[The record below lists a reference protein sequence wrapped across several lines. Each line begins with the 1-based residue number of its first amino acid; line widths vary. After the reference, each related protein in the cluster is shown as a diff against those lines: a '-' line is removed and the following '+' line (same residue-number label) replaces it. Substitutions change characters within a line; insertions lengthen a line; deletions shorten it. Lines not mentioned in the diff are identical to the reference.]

1 MCYSSEMTE
10 VPSRELRNN
19 TRDLITRANKGETIE
34 ITVDGI
40 PMAELQPVSTKRR
53 WVPKAELEHIF
64 FSFDRG
70 LIDELNEGL
79 LTMAELDQ
87 RSDAMWDGTK

>member
-19 TRDLITRANKGETIE
+19 TRDLITRANKGEAIV

-64 FSFDRG
+64 FSIDRG

>member
-1 MCYSSEMTE
+1 M
-10 VPSRELRNN
+10 
-19 TRDLITRANKGETIE
+19 

-40 PMAELQPVSTKRR
+40 PMAELQPVSVKRR

-64 FSFDRG
+64 FSIDRG

-87 RSDAMWDGTK
+87 RSDARWDGTK

>member
-1 MCYSSEMTE
+1 MCYSSGMAEG
-10 VPSRELRNN
+10 PSRELRNN
-19 TRDLITRANKGETIE
+19 TRDLITRANKGEAIV

-64 FSFDRG
+64 FSIDRG

>member
-1 MCYSSEMTE
+1 M
-10 VPSRELRNN
+10 
-19 TRDLITRANKGETIE
+19 

-64 FSFDRG
+64 FSIDRG

-87 RSDAMWDGTK
+87 RSDAMWDETK

>member
-1 MCYSSEMTE
+1 MCYSSGMAE
-10 VPSRELRNN
+10 VPSRGLRNN
-19 TRDLITRANKGETIE
+19 TRVLIMRANKGEAIV

-64 FSFDRG
+64 FSIDRG

-87 RSDAMWDGTK
+87 RSDAMWDGTR

>member
-1 MCYSSEMTE
+1 M
-10 VPSRELRNN
+10 
-19 TRDLITRANKGETIE
+19 

-64 FSFDRG
+64 FSIDRG
-70 LIDELNEGL
+70 LIDELNDGL

>member
-1 MCYSSEMTE
+1 
-10 VPSRELRNN
+10 
-19 TRDLITRANKGETIE
+19 
-34 ITVDGI
+34 
-40 PMAELQPVSTKRR
+40 MAELQPVSAKRW

-64 FSFDRG
+64 FSIDRG

-79 LTMAELDQ
+79 LTMAELDR

>member
-1 MCYSSEMTE
+1 
-10 VPSRELRNN
+10 V
-19 TRDLITRANKGETIE
+19 

-40 PMAELQPVSTKRR
+40 PMAELQPVSAKRR
-53 WVPKAELEHIF
+53 WVPKAELAHIF
-64 FSFDRG
+64 FSIDRG

>member
-1 MCYSSEMTE
+1 M
-10 VPSRELRNN
+10 
-19 TRDLITRANKGETIE
+19 

-40 PMAELQPVSTKRR
+40 PMAELQPVSPKRR
-53 WVPKAELEHIF
+53 WVPKSELEHIF
-64 FSFDRG
+64 FSIDRG

-79 LTMAELDQ
+79 LTMEELDQ

>member
-1 MCYSSEMTE
+1 M
-10 VPSRELRNN
+10 
-19 TRDLITRANKGETIE
+19 

-40 PMAELQPVSTKRR
+40 PMAELQPVSPKRR

-64 FSFDRG
+64 FSIDRG
-70 LIDELNEGL
+70 LIYELNEGL
-79 LTMAELDQ
+79 LTMEELDK

>member
-1 MCYSSEMTE
+1 M
-10 VPSRELRNN
+10 
-19 TRDLITRANKGETIE
+19 

-40 PMAELQPVSTKRR
+40 PMAEVQPVSTKRR

-64 FSFDRG
+64 FSIDRG
-70 LIDELNEGL
+70 LIDELNDGL

>member
-1 MCYSSEMTE
+1 MCYSLGMAE

-19 TRDLITRANKGETIE
+19 TRDLITRANKGEAIV

-64 FSFDRG
+64 FSIDRG

>member
-1 MCYSSEMTE
+1 MTE

-19 TRDLITRANKGETIE
+19 TRDLIARANKGETIV

-40 PMAELQPVSTKRR
+40 PMAELQPVSPKRR

-64 FSFDRG
+64 FSIDRG

-79 LTMAELDQ
+79 LTMEELDQ

>member
-1 MCYSSEMTE
+1 MTE

-19 TRDLITRANKGETIE
+19 TRDLIARANKGEAIV

-64 FSFDRG
+64 FSIDRG
-70 LIDELNEGL
+70 LIDELNDVL

>member
-1 MCYSSEMTE
+1 M
-10 VPSRELRNN
+10 
-19 TRDLITRANKGETIE
+19 

-64 FSFDRG
+64 FSIDRG

-87 RSDAMWDGTK
+87 RSDAMWDGTR

>member
-1 MCYSSEMTE
+1 M
-10 VPSRELRNN
+10 
-19 TRDLITRANKGETIE
+19 

-64 FSFDRG
+64 FSLDRG